1 MRNFRKLDVWVDSI
15 KLAKE
20 IYRITAKF
28 PKEEKFG
35 LVSQM
40 NRASVSVPSNIA
52 EGASRRTKKNF
63 ASFIDISL
71 GSAFELETQLIL
83 SESLNMVSKE
93 EFNAIIPIL
102 HSLQRQINALRTA
115 ILK

>member
-1 MRNFRKLDVWVDSI
+1 MRNFRKLNVWTDSM
-15 KLAKE
+15 KLAKD

-40 NRASVSVPSNIA
+40 NRASVSIPSNIA
-52 EGASRRTKKNF
+52 EGASRRTKKHF

-83 SESLNMVSKE
+83 SESFNMGSKE
-93 EFNAIIPIL
+93 EFDTIL
-102 HSLQRQINALRTA
+102 PEIHSLQRQINALRSS

>member
-1 MRNFRKLDVWVDSI
+1 MRDFRKLDVWVDSL
-15 KLAKE
+15 KLAE
-20 IYRITAKF
+20 DIYRITAKF

-40 NRASVSVPSNIA
+40 NRASVSIPSNIA

-63 ASFIDISL
+63 ASFLDISQ

-83 SESLNMVSKE
+83 TNRLNMTSQE
-93 EFNAIIPIL
+93 DFDTIIPVL
-102 HSLQRQINALRTA
+102 HILQRRINALRSS
-115 ILK
+115 ILR